1 MVNDWYVLQI
11 FDGSTDSEHE
21 IVKYCGSAVEPITCE
36 LSENQQNTVCYVRF
50 YGEQSGIYSNFT
62 AVFTQI
68 RGTVEG
74 TIPCHNEVID
84 VKDIL

>member
-1 MVNDWYVLQI
+1 MQI

-21 IVKYCGSAVEPITCE
+21 KVKYCGSAVEATTCE
-36 LSENQQNTVCYVRF
+36 FKHQQNTVCYVRF
-50 YGEQSGIYSNFT
+50 YGEQTGIYSNFT

-74 TIPCHNEVID
+74 TIPCHNEVTI
-84 VKDIL
+84 VQLVL